1 MSRKKAHTPVPE
13 GYELLPRNTRL
24 EHGDLFL
31 DFVNCPDGPW
41 HETVVAGRT
50 VWNPGIIYCR
60 KIPTASRDPN
70 PTGKATWTAKG
81 LPEMSI
87 RTTKR
92 QIREHLELAIM
103 ALNDLGTENAKLKN
117 AIDRMK
123 RSAR

>member
-1 MSRKKAHTPVPE
+1 MSREKGHTPVPE
-13 GYELLPRNTRL
+13 GYKLLPWNTRL
-24 EHGDLFL
+24 KYGDLFL
-31 DFVNCPDGPW
+31 DLFNCPDGPW
-41 HETVVAGRT
+41 HETLMPGRT

-60 KIPTASRDPN
+60 KISTASKAPK

-87 RTTKR
+87 RATKR
-92 QIREHLELAIM
+92 QIRDHLELAIM

-117 AIDRMK
+117 AIARMK

>member
-24 EHGDLFL
+24 KHGDLFL
-31 DFVNCPDGPW
+31 DFVDYPDGPW
-41 HETVVAGRT
+41 HETVVSGRT

-60 KIPTASRDPN
+60 KIPAASKAPK

-117 AIDRMK
+117 AIARMK